1 MAIEGDD
8 RRYFVLGTSRD
19 HANDLEYFAP
29 IADLMIDESN
39 DIGLL
44 FYRWLMSRDL
54 TGFEVRRFPKT
65 EARLEMQMEARDQF
79 FEWMQDVCMR
89 PYNLL
94 DGERPAV
101 SQIVSSD
108 VIHAAYIA
116 WFEREIQG
124 TGQRK
129 MTKCKLCKKLKR
141 LLGAESQARVG
152 AGGVRG
158 FKIPPVAHITEQMK
172 RENRWDS
179 VTG

>member
-8 RRYFVLGTSRD
+8 RRYFVLGTSHD
-19 HANDLEYFAP
+19 HANDLAYFAP
-29 IADLMIDESN
+29 IAALMNDESN

-54 TGFEVRRFPKT
+54 NGFEVRRFPRT
-65 EARLEMQMEARDQF
+65 AARLEMQMEARDQF
-79 FEWMQDVCMR
+79 FEWLQEVCVR

-94 DGERPAV
+94 NVERPHFAQV
-101 SQIVSSD
+101 VTSD
-108 VIHAAYIA
+108 DIYSAYIA

-129 MTKCKLCKKLKR
+129 MTKCKLCKKLKCF
-141 LLGAESQARVG
+141 LGPDSPTRAS
-152 AGGVRG
+152 GGVRG
-158 FKIPPVAHITEQMK
+158 FTIPPVAQMVEK
-172 RENRWDS
+172 MRRENRWDD

>member
-1 MAIEGDD
+1 M
-8 RRYFVLGTSRD
+8 LGTSRD
-19 HANDLEYFAP
+19 HANDLAYFAP
-29 IADLMIDESN
+29 IAALMTDESN

-54 TGFEVRRFPKT
+54 SGFEVRRFPRT

-79 FEWMQDVCMR
+79 FEWLQEVCMR

-94 DGERPAV
+94 NSERPHLAQV
-101 SQIVSSD
+101 VTSD
-108 VIHAAYIA
+108 DIYTAYIA

-141 LLGAESQARVG
+141 FLGSASPVRVG
-152 AGGVRG
+152 TGGVRG
-158 FKIPPVAHITEQMK
+158 FKIPPVAQMMEQMK
-172 RENRWDS
+172 RENRWDD